1 MKNLDIDLS
10 RNSFLSQLTNESS
23 FIIEIVNKK
32 FKTLV
37 DELDLNTQIDNSFTY
52 KISIKVR
59 TNFLFKVS
67 SYWRFKKK
75 TLRANKKLN

>member
-1 MKNLDIDLS
+1 MKNLDINLS

-23 FIIEIVNKK
+23 FISEIVNEK

-52 KISIKVR
+52 KISITIR
-59 TNFLFKVS
+59 TNCLFKVS
-67 SYWRFKKK
+67 SH
-75 TLRANKKLN
+75 